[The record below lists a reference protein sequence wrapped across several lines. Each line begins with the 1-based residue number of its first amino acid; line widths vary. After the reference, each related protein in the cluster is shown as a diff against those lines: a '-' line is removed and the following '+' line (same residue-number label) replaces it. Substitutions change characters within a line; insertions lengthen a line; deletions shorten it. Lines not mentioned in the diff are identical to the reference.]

1 MIRGF
6 RVRRSSPLVLFIGCC
21 ALTACQPQGTAASG
35 ADATVSTAVPPL
47 PQAAPIN
54 LATACAEPWGSGPF
68 TEAGPPLSAP
78 PVIKPARA
86 AREHVSGCAGLRFRI
101 AADGTPTDVEVLVE
115 APAGYGFGEAAAQ
128 ALGASRFAPG
138 VDGAFHYQQ
147 ETMK

>member
-1 MIRGF
+1 M
-6 RVRRSSPLVLFIGCC
+6 RRSSPLVLFIGCC

-35 ADATVSTAVPPL
+35 ADATVSTTVPPL
-47 PQAAPIN
+47 PQGAPIN

-68 TEAGPPLSAP
+68 TEVGPPVTAP

-115 APAGYGFGEAAAQ
+115 APAGFGFGEAAARRVE
-128 ALGASRFAPG
+128 ASRWGAG
-138 VDGAFHYQQ
+138 ADGAFHYDK
-147 ETMK
+147 EVMK